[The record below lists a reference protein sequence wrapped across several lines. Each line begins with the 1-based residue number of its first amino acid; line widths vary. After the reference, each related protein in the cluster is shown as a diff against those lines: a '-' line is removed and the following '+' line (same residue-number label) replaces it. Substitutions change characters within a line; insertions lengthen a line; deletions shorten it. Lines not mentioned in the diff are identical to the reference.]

1 MLVVVSSSDD
11 VAQGL
16 ILHWRELILRYATQW
31 AFPVIGQILKRCA
44 WSYTAIGI
52 ALCRVIYMATYIANV
67 LFHNS
72 FFVIKC

>member
-1 MLVVVSSSDD
+1 MSSSDD

-31 AFPVIGQILKRCA
+31 ALPVIGQILKRCA

-52 ALCRVIYMATYIANV
+52 ALCRVIYMTTYIANV
-67 LFHNS
+67 LLHNS
-72 FFVIKC
+72 FFVIEC